1 VWLRVVSWIEC
12 LRAAHDPLNHTN
24 LHEAKIFFS
33 SFSPATLCAWPPA
46 NVRHSHLQMFDTTQT
61 TRMQFIDSHCHIDG
75 PEFDADRA
83 EVIARAREAG
93 VTTMLNVGTGDPHDG
108 AFERTVELAEKHSQ
122 IYAAIGVHPHDSKLF
137 DDVAEQRLM
146 NLVRHSKRVIA
157 WGEIGLDY
165 HYDHSPRETQRQVFR
180 RQLRLA
186 REQNLPVVIHSREAD
201 DDTIAIL
208 IEELSNYPRAGV
220 LHCFGGSLGMAQAA
234 IELGFYISFA
244 GNLTFKKAED
254 LRDIAKKLPLGRLL
268 IETDCPYLTP
278 VPFRGKRN
286 EPARVVE
293 TARCLAALHGQELEE
308 IGRITSESFMR
319 LFQPAV

>member
-1 VWLRVVSWIEC
+1 MSL
-12 LRAAHDPLNHTN
+12 
-24 LHEAKIFFS
+24 
-33 SFSPATLCAWPPA
+33 
-46 NVRHSHLQMFDTTQT
+46 
-61 TRMQFIDSHCHIDG
+61 IDSHCHIDG

-83 EVIARAREAG
+83 EVIARAHDAG
-93 VTTMLNVGTGDPHDG
+93 VTTMLNVGTGDPHSG
-108 AFERTVELAEKHSQ
+108 AFERAVELVEKHSQ
-122 IYAAIGVHPHDSKLF
+122 IYAAIGVHPHDAKLF
-137 DDVAEQRLM
+137 DEEAEVRLM
-146 NLVRHSKRVIA
+146 NLAGQSKRVIA

-165 HYDHSPRETQRQVFR
+165 HYDHSPRDTQREVFR

-208 IEELSNYPRAGV
+208 TEELTGYQRAGV
-220 LHCFGGSLGMAQAA
+220 LHCFGGSLKMAQAA
-234 IELGFYISFA
+234 IELGFFISFA

-254 LRDIAKKLPLGRLL
+254 LREVARQLPLDRLL

-293 TARCLAALHGQELEE
+293 TASCLAGLHARELAEVGRVTSENFAKLFGVRLHGADVTEP
-308 IGRITSESFMR
+308 G
-319 LFQPAV
+319 AVATG